1 MKTVHFIHHF
11 HPCLGGMEKTLQEL
25 APELVRK
32 GIECRVVCLNKCA
45 NSKEE
50 LPKKGEF
57 KGVRIERLPFIDLK
71 AYKVALGAL
80 KHARDCDLIHIHG
93 LGFFSD
99 LLLLTKFFHRKPVV
113 LTSYGGV
120 FHTGSNPLKWFYFY
134 AWNRL
139 LLRAADRIV
148 AISGHDVELFSK
160 IVPRER
166 IELIPVPVDL
176 RSFKPGK
183 KKKNQ
188 FVFVGRLSRNKRVD
202 LLVKAFKRTSEE
214 NARLFIVGNDFEGI
228 RKKLEELAGE
238 DKRIKFLGAVTGAK
252 LKGLLAESE
261 FFVSASDY
269 ESFGISAVEAMSA
282 GCIPILSGIASFKD
296 FLQGGK
302 NGFELEFHE
311 TERAA
316 KELEKIM
323 RLNRKELEEK
333 KAHSMK
339 FVERFTPKKIA
350 SKTVSLYSEL

>member
-11 HPCLGGMEKTLQEL
+11 WPCLGGMEKTLQEL
-25 APELVRK
+25 APELVKR
-32 GIECRVVCLNKCA
+32 GVECRVVCLDKCA
-45 NSKEE
+45 NSGEK
-50 LPKKGEF
+50 LPAKGEF
-57 KGVRIERLPFIDLK
+57 KGVKIERLPFIDFK
-71 AYKVALGAL
+71 AYKVAFGAL
-80 KHARDCDLIHIHG
+80 RHVWGADLIHVHG

-99 LLLLTKFFHRKPVV
+99 LFLLTKFFHRKPVV

-160 IVPRER
+160 IVPRES

-176 RSFKPGK
+176 HSFKPVK

-202 LLVKAFKRTSEE
+202 LLVKAFKRTSEK
-214 NARLFIVGNDFEGI
+214 NARLFIAGNDFEGLGEEL
-228 RKKLEELAGE
+228 KKLAKG
-238 DKRIKFLGAVTGAK
+238 DSRIKFLGAVTGAK
-252 LKGLLAESE
+252 LKRLLAESE

-282 GCIPILSGIASFKD
+282 GCIPILSGIASFRD
-296 FLQGGK
+296 FLDSGK
-302 NGFELEFHE
+302 NGFEVEFHKPE
-311 TERAA
+311 KAA

-323 RLNRKELEEK
+323 HLNRKELEEK

-339 FVERFTPKKIA
+339 FVESFNPKKIA
-350 SKTVSLYSEL
+350 GRILSLYSEL